1 MKQSSADPSELL
13 LRHEE
18 SDVGLIRGIEHRK
31 GKIWSGRIQLTESVK
46 SRVGWQARRFADA
59 LDAMATYLQ
68 VLGEEGEKT
77 RSCRF
82 KAAVA
87 RLEQGEIGHYLFVT
101 KGWHAVDEA
110 RTSRGL
116 KLLNYF
122 RDGML
127 VWQWQPSPKRQCSPT
142 MIQPSF
148 APISSLLSHRLIIR
162 EGGRHPVGGPPRH
175 LGVLP
180 LGSQVPLHHLLTID
194 LADLRSPLFYR
205 AGGIRYLPLYY
216 PLAYGSGGARVQYL
230 VRSDDRIEIVFMSDS
245 EPDAPPRCSIL
256 VPELPVTGAEFVE
269 LTYEELRV
277 RKIRELEMRAI
288 RGRPDLPDGMSP
300 ADDKLC
306 DDLEGNTS
314 VLLGGTL
321 DENAGTQVCRN
332 PACDKFETNI
342 ELVVLACVPPIRI
355 NGSTAF
361 WDDYE
366 SDSLRFYF
374 GLCPCC
380 RSVIASNFCD

>member
-1 MKQSSADPSELL
+1 MKQPSSNATELL

-18 SDVGLIRGIEHRK
+18 CDVGLIRGVEHRK
-31 GKIWSGRIQLTESVK
+31 GKIWSGRIQLTERVK
-46 SRVGWQARRFADA
+46 GRVGWQARRFADA
-59 LDAMATYLQ
+59 LDAMAAYLQ
-68 VLGEEGEKT
+68 VISEKGEKT
-77 RSCRF
+77 RSDRF

-116 KLLNYF
+116 KLLNYY
-122 RDGML
+122 RDGTL
-127 VWQWQPSPKRQCSPT
+127 VWQWQQNPKPSSSPT
-142 MIQPSF
+142 MIQPNF
-148 APISSLLSHRLIIR
+148 APISNLLSYRLIIR
-162 EGGRHPVGGPPRH
+162 EGGRLPVGGPPRH
-175 LGVLP
+175 RGVLP
-180 LGSQVPLHHLLTID
+180 PGSQVPLHHLLTID
-194 LADLRSPLFYR
+194 LADLRSPFYYH

-216 PLAYGSGGARVQYL
+216 PLAYGRGGARVQYL
-230 VRSDDRIEIVFMSDS
+230 VRSDDRVEIVFMSDS
-245 EPDAPPRCSIL
+245 EPDAPPHCIL

-277 RKIRELEMRAI
+277 RKIRELEMRVSAE
-288 RGRPDLPDGMSP
+288 RPDLPYGMSS
-300 ADDKLC
+300 ADDQLR

-361 WDDYE
+361 WHDYE